1 MSSSSSSSNQEERH
15 GRRLPMFIFIL
26 VSLAFLQIGIL
37 ISVSNSNL
45 HMKESI
51 NNELVLDNDNDNDD
65 DFPNADA
72 ATRIPVFYNVFTGS
86 EESIPRVK
94 NIVKEQFSQL
104 RPEQHE
110 VFVRSI
116 GVPFEIENATLVRH
130 DEDGDEAQTLAL
142 LWQYCKDHPNPAD
155 ESAKVV
161 YLHSKGSFHP
171 MVKNDRLRRFLT
183 RGALSQECA
192 NLPSSDPCN
201 VCSSRMSPLPHPH
214 TSGNMW
220 LAKCDYVQKLINPM
234 MFEEKMRQIYGDS
247 INPCVGTGR
256 FAAEHWIHSHPSV
269 MPCDLFKDASY
280 VWAYDNVPNGDFEID
295 LKAAPRFD
303 LKPYQS
309 PMKSGC
315 GDSGY
320 KINDRL
326 TEYQA
331 LYAEEA
337 PESWWGWKLFNAS
350 HDSFKQLKLNTQNT
364 APRTAER

>member
-15 GRRLPMFIFIL
+15 RRRLPMFIFIL
-26 VSLAFLQIGIL
+26 VSLAFFQIGIL

-45 HMKESI
+45 HKEESI

-171 MVKNDRLRRFLT
+171 KVKKDWGCLYTNDDNTEPTHMSILRERLKQRVRNQSKSRSPKNNSVYGYFHVRR
-183 RGALSQECA
+183 
-192 NLPSSDPCN
+192 
-201 VCSSRMSPLPHPH
+201 
-214 TSGNMW
+214 
-220 LAKCDYVQKLINPM
+220 
-234 MFEEKMRQIYGDS
+234 GDS
-247 INPCVGTGR
+247 INDCDTSLEVLQDFLECSLNGTEATGKHVTFLLGSDEKDNAYR
-256 FAAEHWIHSHPSV
+256 KNLIQLASNFSHVSMLDADKFTEQVIREAVRNGLIDEEIVNNNNFYVYELQKVLRREYHFSSIFLDKHRSNCPKCTPLLESFPS
-269 MPCDLFKDASY
+269 A
-280 VWAYDNVPNGDFEID
+280 
-295 LKAAPRFD
+295 
-303 LKPYQS
+303 
-309 PMKSGC
+309 
-315 GDSGY
+315 
-320 KINDRL
+320 
-326 TEYQA
+326 
-331 LYAEEA
+331 
-337 PESWWGWKLFNAS
+337 WK
-350 HDSFKQLKLNTQNT
+350 
-364 APRTAER
+364 